1 MAAARDERPVGLV
14 FDDRYLTHKTGLAL
28 IGDADPYPFAD
39 PVIHPS
45 SPELVG
51 RAKHL
56 IDLNGIGDRMVR
68 LDARQATDAD
78 LLAYHTPDYLLKV
91 AALSAGDGGETGEGA
106 PIGKGGDRV
115 ARLSA
120 GGTMAAIDAVLAG
133 GFRAAYALVRPPGH
147 HALSDRGMG
156 FCVYANVVVAARH
169 AQRVH
174 GAGKVLVV
182 DWDVHHGNG
191 TQDAFWQDPSVL
203 FVSLHQDSLFPAGS
217 GPVDAVGA
225 GDGRGFTVNVPL
237 PGGTGNAG
245 YRLAFEQVVAP
256 IARQFGPDVVIIS
269 AGQDASVMDPLARM
283 AVTLDGYREMT
294 RQLMAVADA
303 TCGGR
308 VVVSQEGGYAAA
320 YAPYCTTAIAETL
333 VGLPEGA
340 TPVADPYG
348 GRAATLPA
356 SVGVG
361 LDAERA
367 VEQAVATQRAYWSL

>member
-91 AALSAGDGGETGEGA
+91 AALSAADGGETGEGA
-106 PIGKGGDRV
+106 PVGKGGDRV

-120 GGTMAAIDAVLAG
+120 GGTMAAVDAVLAG

-156 FCVYANVVVAARH
+156 FCVYAN
-169 AQRVH
+169 
-174 GAGKVLVV
+174 
-182 DWDVHHGNG
+182 
-191 TQDAFWQDPSVL
+191 
-203 FVSLHQDSLFPAGS
+203 
-217 GPVDAVGA
+217 
-225 GDGRGFTVNVPL
+225 
-237 PGGTGNAG
+237 
-245 YRLAFEQVVAP
+245 
-256 IARQFGPDVVIIS
+256 
-269 AGQDASVMDPLARM
+269 
-283 AVTLDGYREMT
+283 
-294 RQLMAVADA
+294 
-303 TCGGR
+303 
-308 VVVSQEGGYAAA
+308 
-320 YAPYCTTAIAETL
+320 
-333 VGLPEGA
+333 
-340 TPVADPYG
+340 
-348 GRAATLPA
+348 
-356 SVGVG
+356 
-361 LDAERA
+361 
-367 VEQAVATQRAYWSL
+367 

>member
-106 PIGKGGDRV
+106 PVGKGGDRV

-120 GGTMAAIDAVLAG
+120 GGTMAAVDAVLAG

-245 YRLAFEQVVAP
+245 YRLAFEQVVVP

-294 RQLMAVADA
+294 RRLMAVADA

-308 VVVSQEGGYAAA
+308 IVVSQEGGYAAA
-320 YAPYCTTAIAETL
+320 YAPYCTTAITETL
-333 VGLPEGA
+333 VGLPDGA
-340 TPVADPYG
+340 EPVADPYG